1 MIRSRGLIALAAV
14 AALSLTACT
23 NNDAD
28 GGDVA
33 DAMTD
38 AGLAEGTDPNF
49 PECMGEEFERAFDQ
63 DQMNDLAAADNPED
77 FPSGTEETVNSIVE
91 ECAGESVPGAEGSE
105 SEGEDTE
112 SEPTT
117 TTAAEGN

>member
-14 AALSLTACT
+14 AALSLSACT
-23 NNDAD
+23 DNDAD

-38 AGLAEGTDPNF
+38 AGLDEDQAD
-49 PECMGEEFERAFDQ
+49 CMGQEFERAFDQ
-63 DQMNDLAAADNPED
+63 DQMNDLAAADDPED
-77 FPSGTEETVNSIVE
+77 FPSGTQETVDAIIE
-91 ECAGESVPGAEGSE
+91 ECTGESVPGAEGSE

-112 SEPTT
+112 SETTT

>member
-14 AALSLTACT
+14 AALSLSACT

-63 DQMNDLAAADNPED
+63 DQMNDLAGADNAED
-77 FPSGTEETVNSIVE
+77 FPSGTEETVNSIIE
-91 ECAGESVPGAEGSE
+91 ECSGESVPGSEGSE
-105 SEGEDTE
+105 SEDTE
-112 SEPTT
+112 SETT